1 MSLIGWQCD
10 RSIMCV
16 VEIVIET
23 DNDAVVVVVV
33 YLGLTSLLVVV
44 SISSLA

>member
-1 MSLIGWQCD
+1 
-10 RSIMCV
+10 MCV

-23 DNDAVVVVVV
+23 DNDAVVVVV

>member
-1 MSLIGWQCD
+1 
-10 RSIMCV
+10 MCV

>member
-1 MSLIGWQCD
+1 
-10 RSIMCV
+10 MCV

-23 DNDAVVVVVV
+23 DNDAVVVVVVV

>member
-1 MSLIGWQCD
+1 
-10 RSIMCV
+10 MCV

-23 DNDAVVVVVV
+23 DNDAVVVV

>member
-1 MSLIGWQCD
+1 
-10 RSIMCV
+10 MCV

-23 DNDAVVVVVV
+23 NNDAVVVVVV

>member
-1 MSLIGWQCD
+1 
-10 RSIMCV
+10 MCV
-16 VEIVIET
+16 VEIVIKT